1 MRQLRRFGTQT
12 PVRLPVLPGRDAILR
27 GAVKSRSSRTATAT
41 AALALVLVCTS
52 DVPARTQAPAA
63 QAADVRQE
71 RVKASVARV
80 FDTSVLHRIEIV
92 IASEDARTI
101 LTRTSERV
109 RSTFTFDGIVLKDV
123 GVRQAGGTF
132 NAFVAIDAKPTLSL
146 KFDDFVDGQELH
158 GLEKII
164 RKDGRQD
171 TGLVGEH
178 LTYEVYRRAGI
189 AAPMTAHAHVTINGM
204 DSGIY
209 VMREAVNR
217 DFLTRNF
224 GRQFSDGN
232 LYELS
237 YRPDPM
243 VSPREIAL
251 KDEVEQKRQRTELL
265 GAADAVQTA
274 PPETFA
280 AAVSRYLDLE
290 RYITFYAVEAA
301 TSNYDGFSFNVN
313 NAYLYA
319 HPRDGRLIMIP
330 YGADSS
336 FWAIARITK
345 IRSPSQTPRAALA
358 RRIQSIPELQR
369 KFSAEVARVGRD
381 PVWDKKAL
389 HDRLADVGRVL
400 TSAPQTGRAAADV
413 KKFTDYR
420 PVIEAFINNGGT
432 TNSVAGLP

>member
-1 MRQLRRFGTQT
+1 MTSRRT
-12 PVRLPVLPGRDAILR
+12 RALA
-27 GAVKSRSSRTATAT
+27 ATASV
-41 AALALVLVCTS
+41 AVALVGSSLNT
-52 DVPARTQAPAA
+52 PLRTQAPAA
-63 QAADVRQE
+63 LAMDARQE
-71 RVKASVARV
+71 RVNAGVARV

-92 IASEDARTI
+92 IAPDDARTI
-101 LTRTSERV
+101 LNRTPDRV
-109 RSTFTFDGIVLKDV
+109 KSTVTFDGMVLTDV

-132 NAFVAIDAKPTLSL
+132 NSFVPIDQKPTLSV
-146 KFDDFVDGQELH
+146 KFDDVVEGQELH

-164 RKDGRQD
+164 LKDGRQD

-189 AAPMTAHAHVTINGM
+189 AAPLTAHAHVTINGI

-209 VMREAVNR
+209 VMREAINR

-224 GRQFSDGN
+224 GRKFSDGN

-243 VSPREIAL
+243 VSPAEIAL
-251 KDEVEQKRQRTELL
+251 KDEVEQKRQRTELV
-265 GAADAVQTA
+265 GAANAVQNA
-274 PPETFA
+274 PAESFA
-280 AAVSRYLDLE
+280 AAVSNYLDLD
-290 RYITFYAVEAA
+290 RYVTFYAVEAA

-345 IRSPSQTPRAALA
+345 IQSPFQPPRSALA
-358 RRIQSIPELQR
+358 RRVQAIPELRQ
-369 KFSAEVARVGRD
+369 KFSAEVARVGRE

-389 HDRLADVGRVL
+389 HDRLAAVERVL
-400 TSAPQTGRAAADV
+400 AAAPKTTRSAADV

-432 TNSVAGLP
+432 TNSVAALP